1 MTYGVI
7 SIYLNYIGYHLHLI
21 FLQIMLSLLSTIHLS
36 FFNLPLTSAIRSYNA
51 ENMSFRAC
59 YMIKYERI

>member
-7 SIYLNYIGYHLHLI
+7 SIYIDYIGWHLI

-36 FFNLPLTSAIRSYNA
+36 FNLPLTSAIRSYNA
-51 ENMSFRAC
+51 ENMSL
-59 YMIKYERI
+59 